1 VLGLIVLM
9 YYLSLHRGLLRDV
22 FILELQFDQRND
34 LWLVCMSSL
43 EVVQFKHRRLA
54 LASLRINLLGI
65 LVLVVAATSSVKNN
79 IVGLH

>member
-1 VLGLIVLM
+1 M
-9 YYLSLHRGLLRDV
+9 YYLSLHRGLLSDV

-34 LWLVCMSSL
+34 LWFVCMSSL
-43 EVVQFKHRRLA
+43 EVVQFKHWRLA

-65 LVLVVAATSSVKNN
+65 LVVAATSSVKHN